1 MYTVILQL
9 HASLQAVSATNL
21 MHMHGVLECN
31 IPLNTLQVIL
41 ETTFPA
47 NRLIGVM
54 RYKGRSINKLQNGI
68 IVLIFKT

>member
-1 MYTVILQL
+1 MRDD
-9 HASLQAVSATNL
+9 AVLGRAL
-21 MHMHGVLECN
+21 PLDRGLGVLECN